1 MKVRRYAG
9 GWLVGVLAVG
19 LLGGCGDDKGATGP
33 AENTP
38 GLGFTYGGARSGT
51 YQSGGGVPTIG
62 SDGLPEFG
70 SWSMARPD
78 SLGGLVIV
86 GFQPTGT
93 DRGDVFI
100 LQLTET
106 RTGVFEPCGI
116 FAGGGCHGRFFVGVD
131 LTQLASVD
139 EAYEITDG
147 RVDIT
152 EITADR
158 LKGMFQATFES
169 QDTAGVRT
177 IDVTDGVID
186 VALSSDPFVGGGIAC
201 LARNLEAGTNEPCQ

>member
-1 MKVRRYAG
+1 MRVVRYAG
-9 GWLVGVLAVG
+9 GWLAAALALTVLA
-19 LLGGCGDDKGATGP
+19 GCGDDDGP
-33 AENTP
+33 AGPGSNSS
-38 GLGFTYGGARSGT
+38 GLGFTYDGARSGS
-51 YQSGGGVPTIG
+51 YQSDGGAPTIG

-70 SWSMARPD
+70 SWSVARPD

-86 GFQPTGT
+86 GFQPTGS
-93 DRGDVFI
+93 DKGDVFI

-131 LTQLASVD
+131 LTQLASVE

-147 RVDIT
+147 RVEIT

-158 LKGMFQATFES
+158 LKGTFEATFES
-169 QDTAGVRT
+169 QDGTRT
-177 IDVTDGVID
+177 IDVTAGVID
-186 VALSSDPFVGGGIAC
+186 VPLSSDPFVGGGIAC
-201 LARNLEAGTNEPCQ
+201 LARNLEDGTNEPCQ